1 MVLNQYPSK
10 ALEKARFS
18 LIFHPKSAIYQA
30 SSVGPD
36 NRFFHPIGSSL
47 VRTFSG
53 SKSLVFQCVSM
64 ENHNPWFCL
73 LNRCP
78 SKVFSGLIDD
88 IHFSSKKTI
97 KKNGSKS
104 MS

>member
-1 MVLNQYPSK
+1 MVLNQYPRK
-10 ALEKARFS
+10 AVGKACFS
-18 LIFHPKSAIYQA
+18 LIFHPKSAICQA
-30 SSVGPD
+30 SSIGPD
-36 NRFFHPIGSSL
+36 NQFSNPTGSSL
-47 VRTFSG
+47 DQTFSG

-73 LNRCP
+73 LNRYP
-78 SKVFSGLIDD
+78 KKVFGGIIDD
-88 IHFSSKKTI
+88 IYFSSESTN